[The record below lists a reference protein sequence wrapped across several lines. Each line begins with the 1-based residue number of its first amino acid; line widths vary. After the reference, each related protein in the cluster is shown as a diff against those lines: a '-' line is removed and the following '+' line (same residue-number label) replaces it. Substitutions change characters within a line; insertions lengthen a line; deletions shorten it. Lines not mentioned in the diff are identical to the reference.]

1 MKHIRI
7 TVRPELDH
15 APPFLEY
22 LLAAPGVRE
31 AHAVDWNRG
40 ATATSTHLYAV
51 DGEVRPLTERG
62 AETDGVE
69 SVRLSATDESVSY
82 AQIELRDADVP
93 IFGGAAEAVDREGLI
108 IRRPMVYRDE
118 RIHGHVVG
126 DADVLQATL
135 DDLPETVGIQIDEIG
150 QFPSARANPANT
162 LSERQREALEVALEL
177 GYYETPRQTTHEE
190 IAAELGC
197 APNTATEH
205 LQKGEAKL
213 VQSGLD
219 AFSSSL

>member
-1 MKHIRI
+1 MKHISI
-7 TVRPELDH
+7 TVRPNLDH

-22 LLAAPGVRE
+22 LLASTDVNE

-51 DGEVRPLTERG
+51 DGDVRPLSG
-62 AETDGVE
+62 LCDETDGVE
-69 SVRLSATDESVSY
+69 SVRLSATDEDVSY
-82 AQIELRDADVP
+82 AQLELRDADVP
-93 IFGGAAEAVDREGLI
+93 IFGGAAGAVDREGLV
-108 IRRPMVYRDE
+108 IRRPMVYRDG

-126 DADVLQATL
+126 DSDVLQATL
-135 DDLPETVGIQIDEIG
+135 DDLPETVSITIDEIG

-162 LSERQREALEVALEL
+162 LSERQREALEVAREL
-177 GYYETPRQTTHEE
+177 GYYETPREATHEDV
-190 IAAELGC
+190 AAELEC

-213 VQSGLD
+213 VASGLD